1 MVLRVKIPSKITN
14 FFVYGLGQSIN
25 LLSPLIVMPYLIKIC
40 QEDGL
45 GKIGIAF
52 SICLILNCIVD
63 YSSYLNGTKEIV
75 INKKNLSFL
84 SQKVSDIYTYKTI
97 ICILLLCLFFIIILL
112 FPTIKEKKLLV
123 LSLPIILSQ
132 LLNPNWLLQ
141 GLEQFKLIAI
151 LNILSKVIYISC
163 IFLFIKNREDYIWA
177 NFFLG
182 ISGVLVY
189 FFSFL
194 YINYKFNLKFSIRNI
209 YRGINIIKNDFNICL
224 SEFCLSI
231 YQYFPILIVGYFTG
245 NSTAGIY
252 RVIEQIFSI
261 FRTFIF
267 MFFNF
272 SYPTVCYDIENNL
285 KNGLKTWKLYHS
297 ANLVIIF
304 IGCSLVFVFSNYIL
318 DFFHVTATD
327 KQELTFILKFAII
340 VPILLV
346 ISQSLRQLMFALNLS
361 SFYTRI
367 IYFSCSLS
375 VILLS
380 LLVYQIGLV
389 GSFISMIIIE
399 IIVVILYLIIIRKKY
414 NKVI

>member
-1 MVLRVKIPSKITN
+1 MKIPSKITN

>member
-1 MVLRVKIPSKITN
+1 MRIPSKITN

-112 FPTIKEKKLLV
+112 FPTIKEKTLLV
-123 LSLPIILSQ
+123 LSLPIVLSQ

-163 IFLFIKNREDYIWA
+163 IFLFIKDREDYIWA

-194 YINYKFNLKFSIRNI
+194 YINYKFNLKFSIRSI

-304 IGCSLVFVFSNYIL
+304 IGCSLVLVFSNYIL

-380 LLVYQIGLV
+380 LLVYLIGLV